1 MYLTTNLILI
11 YYHFTRV
18 RTITL
23 IQIVHMMYLYMSIRI
38 PNRDCAHHTSSSQ
51 DEDTAGSYSDQR
63 RTHIQANSRIATSE

>member
-23 IQIVHMMYLYMSIRI
+23 IQIVHMIYMSIRI